1 MATEVTQSEFARRLN
16 CSPAYISK
24 LKDQGRL
31 VFSAN
36 GKKVLLEASLER
48 LEATADPSKEGVK
61 LRWQSKRAD
70 ASPVPRAAHEP
81 TTAENKDQEFIPDG
95 EGYDYQRARAK
106 RETHLA
112 AIAEMDERQR
122 RGELLE
128 ADDVSRALTD
138 YATASRVALEQIAD
152 RLCGPLAAI
161 SDSETIYQMIR
172 DEVERVIDNIREV
185 AEALPAALGEAK
197 Q

>member
-1 MATEVTQSEFARRLN
+1 MATEVTKSEFARRLD
-16 CSPAYISK
+16 CSPAYITR

-31 VFSAN
+31 VLTAD

-48 LEATADPSKEGVK
+48 LEATADPSKDGVK
-61 LRWQSKRAD
+61 RRWQTHREA
-70 ASPVPRAAHEP
+70 PVPSAASESLPESREQH
-81 TTAENKDQEFIPDG
+81 FIPDG

-128 ADDVSRALTD
+128 ADDVARALTD

-152 RLCGPLAAI
+152 RLCGPLAAVT
-161 SDSETIYQMIR
+161 DPETIYQMIR
-172 DEVERVIDNIREV
+172 DDIERVIDNIREV
-185 AEALPAALGEAK
+185 AEALPSALGEAR